1 MIYLDTSAFIKLYL
15 QEEGSVEVHGLVV
28 AQTVP
33 LPVWHFLE
41 LELFNALRFKV
52 FLSEMSPAEVER
64 LISLYLDRKRSG
76 QYFVPHL
83 DPIALYELSL
93 QMSVRT
99 PAIGCRALDILHV
112 AAARLC
118 DVAMFVTADRRQAT
132 LAEAEGRAV
141 RLVSKN

>member
-15 QEEGSVEVHGLVV
+15 QEEGSAEVHGLVV
-28 AQTVP
+28 SQTEP
-33 LPVWHFLE
+33 LPMWHFLE

-52 FLSEMSPAEVER
+52 FLSEMSPEEVER
-64 LISLYLDRKRSG
+64 LVSLYLDRKRGG

-83 DPIALYELSL
+83 DPVALHELSL
-93 QMSVRT
+93 QMSMRT

-118 DVAMFVTADRRQAT
+118 DAAIFVTADRRQAA
-132 LAEAEGRAV
+132 LAQAEGRDV
-141 RLVSKN
+141 RLVSTS